1 MNWFLRVPGVDE
13 PVRVPI
19 PFELGLLFK
28 SIPEAAINV
37 AFGDTKLESGMKAIG
52 KQLWMS
58 TPLSLPTAINP
69 FVELAANYSFF
80 SDQPIESGR
89 ERTLTS
95 DQRFRPGTTEAAKLL
110 GSIGVLSPVQ
120 VEHLV
125 RGYTGG
131 VGMTLMAA
139 ADLALRPLTG
149 ADAAEKPDRKNSEL
163 AVIGPLFQPNTG
175 RGIINEAFKEIERFQ
190 QAHQSYKKLLE
201 SGERA
206 EAAAFASRF
215 SREIALASTGGA
227 FRQQMGELA
236 TLKRNIAA
244 NREMTGAQ
252 KQEQIERL
260 KQVEITLAQRIK
272 QLATVDD

>member
-1 MNWFLRVPGVDE
+1 
-13 PVRVPI
+13 
-19 PFELGLLFK
+19 
-28 SIPEAAINV
+28 
-37 AFGDTKLESGMKAIG
+37 
-52 KQLWMS
+52 
-58 TPLSLPTAINP
+58 
-69 FVELAANYSFF
+69 
-80 SDQPIESGR
+80 
-89 ERTLTS
+89 
-95 DQRFRPGTTEAAKLL
+95 
-110 GSIGVLSPVQ
+110 
-120 VEHLV
+120 
-125 RGYTGG
+125 
-131 VGMTLMAA
+131 MAA
-139 ADLALRPLTG
+139 ADLALRPLPG
-149 ADAAEKPDRKNSEL
+149 ADESAKPDRKNSEL

-252 KQEQIERL
+252 KHEQIERL